1 MAAFGGGQ
9 EEKAQQYI
17 ADAEKILKKK
27 WSLFSSTTK
36 NEDAAECY
44 DKAARCYKV
53 SGRVPACPLVFFYL
67 SVHVLY

>member
-53 SGRVPACPLVFFYL
+53 S
-67 SVHVLY
+67 